1 MTSSVCREVLFRI
14 TQPAR
19 ITSPDRSTAERP
31 LSSNGVSAQQVSL
44 DLERERAKAWITK
57 KHSCSPKTAS
67 HVRFDVVDT
76 IEESSH
82 AEDVRH
88 ERGGFVSRQTKSRQT
103 RIAVHW
109 SRQAWRRAE
118 SRAAFNDDAAFIQR
132 VAADGAIA
140 WIGVAAFSPR
150 EFRA

>member
-1 MTSSVCREVLFRI
+1 
-14 TQPAR
+14 
-19 ITSPDRSTAERP
+19 
-31 LSSNGVSAQQVSL
+31 L
-44 DLERERAKAWITK
+44 DLEREHAKAWITK
-57 KHSCSPKTAS
+57 KHSCSPETAS

-118 SRAAFNDDAAFIQR
+118 SRAAFNDDAAFIHR
-132 VAADGAIA
+132 AAADDDRAAADDDRAAADGRAA
-140 WIGVAAFSPR
+140 AAAFSPG
-150 EFRA
+150 EPCA